1 MELWILSTPCI
12 HHVFCFLYSDALTS
26 GTLLTLE
33 DSLSQDK
40 PVPRDSKQLAFK
52 CAFQMQTNQ
61 SRAHAPVTSFIGLS
75 CCVFLS
81 YYPSHPRVRYQTT
94 REASMPQSLLKLLTL
109 VNLEPV

>member
-1 MELWILSTPCI
+1 MAESIFW
-12 HHVFCFLYSDALTS
+12 VFHLPAYNPDGLVTFFQS

-33 DSLSQDK
+33 DSLSQGK

-61 SRAHAPVTSFIGLS
+61 SRAHAPITSFIGLS